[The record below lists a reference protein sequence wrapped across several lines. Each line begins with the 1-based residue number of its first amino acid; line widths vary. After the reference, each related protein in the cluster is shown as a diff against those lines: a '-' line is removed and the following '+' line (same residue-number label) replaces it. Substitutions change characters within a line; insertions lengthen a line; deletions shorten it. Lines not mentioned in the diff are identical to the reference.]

1 MAQNAVEVV
10 DKEGWRRVYP
20 LQKAIVHIGAG
31 PGNDI
36 VLDSARGGGVAA
48 RHIQLIARAGG
59 GQGYRLVNMGD
70 TDILLGA
77 SGDRRI
83 TPRSFIDLGDGEQ
96 VRLGDFTLVFAG
108 GMFAGGASLG
118 PALGSASTGAGGNPV
133 TATGAS
139 GGIGL
144 SLSMPRV
151 QLAPHQSLDGSIMVR
166 NMGDK
171 AGAQF
176 KLEIE
181 GLEPDWFE
189 IGPGP
194 ILFPGAA
201 KEVSLRLFHPGRP
214 APAAGDYRFVVRAT
228 APSAYPGESATAVQV
243 IQILPFY
250 SHTLRVIPPA

>member
-10 DKEGWRRVYP
+10 DREGWRRVYP
-20 LQKAIVHIGAG
+20 LQKAIVHIGAA

-36 VLDSARGGGVAA
+36 VLDAARGAGVGP

-70 TDILLGA
+70 SDILVG
-77 SGDRRI
+77 GDRRI
-83 TPRSFIDLGDGEQ
+83 TPRSFIDLADGEQ
-96 VRLGDFTLVFAG
+96 VRLGEFTLVFTGAG
-108 GMFAGGASLG
+108 VSGGAVIAPTAGGA
-118 PALGSASTGAGGNPV
+118 PGSVA
-133 TATGAS
+133 GAS

-151 QLAPHQSLDGSIMVR
+151 QLAPHESLDGSILVR
-166 NMGDK
+166 NLGNK

-176 KLEIE
+176 KLQVE

-194 ILFPGAA
+194 ILFPGAS
-201 KEVSLRLFHPGRP
+201 KEVALRLFHPGRP
-214 APAAGDYRFVVRAT
+214 SPAAGDYRFVVQAT
-228 APSAYPGESATAVQV
+228 APQAYPGESATAVQV

-250 SHTLRVIPPA
+250 SHKVQIVVPA

>member
-20 LQKAIVHIGAG
+20 LQKAIVHIGAAA
-31 PGNDI
+31 GNDI
-36 VLDSARGGGVAA
+36 VLDPARGGGVAA

-70 TDILLGA
+70 SDILLGA
-77 SGDRRI
+77 ASDRRI

-108 GMFAGGASLG
+108 GSF
-118 PALGSASTGAGGNPV
+118 GAGAVIAPSGAGATLVGGGPV
-133 TATGAS
+133 TATGSS

-194 ILFPGAA
+194 ILFPGAS

-214 APAAGDYRFVVRAT
+214 SPGAGEFRFVVRAT

-250 SHTLRVIPPA
+250 SHSVRVIPPD

>member
-10 DKEGWRRVYP
+10 DKDGWRRVYP
-20 LQKAIVHIGAG
+20 LQKAIVHIGAA

-36 VLDSARGGGVAA
+36 TLESTRGSGVAA

-70 TDILLGA
+70 SDILLGPA
-77 SGDRRI
+77 SDRRI
-83 TPRSFIDLGDGEQ
+83 TPRSFIDLADGEQ

-108 GMFAGGASLG
+108 GGFGAGAVIAPAGGEGLTAV
-118 PALGSASTGAGGNPV
+118 GG
-133 TATGAS
+133 GS

-151 QLAPHQSLDGSIMVR
+151 QLAPHQSLDGTILVR
-166 NMGDK
+166 NLGEK

-181 GLEPDWFE
+181 GLEPDWYE

-214 APAAGDYRFVVRAT
+214 TPGAGDYRFVVRAT
-228 APSAYPGESATAVQV
+228 APSAYPGQSATAVQV

-250 SHTLRVIPPA
+250 SHRLHVIVPE

>member
-10 DKEGWRRVYP
+10 DREGWRRVYP
-20 LQKAIVHIGAG
+20 LQKAIVHIGAA

-36 VLDSARGGGVAA
+36 VLDAARGSGVGP

-70 TDILLGA
+70 SDILVGA
-77 SGDRRI
+77 DRRI
-83 TPRSFIDLGDGEQ
+83 TPRSFIDLADGEQ
-96 VRLGDFTLVFAG
+96 VRLGEFTLVFTGGGVGAGAVLTPAMAG
-108 GMFAGGASLG
+108 GPAAVGGS
-118 PALGSASTGAGGNPV
+118 
-133 TATGAS
+133 S

-151 QLAPHQSLDGSIMVR
+151 QLAPHEALDGSILVR
-166 NMGDK
+166 NLGDK

-176 KLEIE
+176 KLEVE

-194 ILFPGAA
+194 ILFPGAS
-201 KEVSLRLFHPGRP
+201 KEVVLRLFHPGRP
-214 APAAGDYRFVVRAT
+214 TPGAGDYRFVVRAT
-228 APSAYPGESATAVQV
+228 APAAYPGESATAVQV

-250 SHTLRVIPPA
+250 SHKLRIVLPS